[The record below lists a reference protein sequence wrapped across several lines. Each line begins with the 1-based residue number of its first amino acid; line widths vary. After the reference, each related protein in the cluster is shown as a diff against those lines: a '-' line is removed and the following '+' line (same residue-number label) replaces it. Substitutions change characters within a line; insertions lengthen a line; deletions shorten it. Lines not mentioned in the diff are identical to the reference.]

1 MQREAVRLFIVE
13 VPERYLLK
21 VGDKPLPNDCLRL
34 LEYVSDVNYTQMSY
48 FPKQ

>member
-21 VGDKPLPNDCLRL
+21 VGDKPLANDCLRL
-34 LEYVSDVNYTQMSY
+34 LEYVSDVNYTHLSY
-48 FPKQ
+48 FPEQ